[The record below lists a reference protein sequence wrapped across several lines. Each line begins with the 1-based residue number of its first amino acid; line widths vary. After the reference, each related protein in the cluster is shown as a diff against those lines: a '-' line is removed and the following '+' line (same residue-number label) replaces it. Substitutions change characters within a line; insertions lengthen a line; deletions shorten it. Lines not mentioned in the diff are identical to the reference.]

1 MMYFMKL
8 PVILLFSTLSLLC
21 AREITFSEIKQS
33 ALDHS
38 QRLTL
43 RFIDVKI
50 EEARLDSIYSTLY
63 PQLSLG
69 YSGEYNHNLDPSV
82 SGSIS
87 VGDTT
92 INSTVPYEHSVSLR
106 LNYELYHFGTTMK
119 QIEVGEKEIAVKR
132 LEQCSEEVKL
142 YRELLE
148 HYSRAQKAQSE
159 KSFKSRMLTL
169 RQELYN
175 LKQRLHAAGKE
186 SRVSVGDEA
195 IRLIDL
201 ERDIVRSSMEFEEN
215 IIALSQ
221 KSHIDLSSSDTKLLP
236 LEMNSATTSDLSFFH
251 TPQARS
257 YEEKIAQKQSEISM
271 LNRSQLPV
279 ISLYSSYYL
288 YGSDQDNF
296 SRGFEDI
303 RSNSWNAGVSLRWAL
318 FEGFKYNSES
328 ERLKLE
334 LSRIREESELAKRE
348 FDYETHTRHEKLNRL
363 SLLTKNE
370 TEALN
375 ETTSKLTMT
384 QRLRVQGEAD
394 AVSEVTVKLESLER
408 ELTLESEKIQ
418 RAYEAEALKLQHR
431 GVEECKK

>member
-1 MMYFMKL
+1 MKKLYFYLFLEICVFGNEISFEFLKRSAHENSHRLKL
-8 PVILLFSTLSLLC
+8 RS
-21 AREITFSEIKQS
+21 
-33 ALDHS
+33 
-38 QRLTL
+38 
-43 RFIDVKI
+43 IDTSI
-50 EEARLDSIYSTLY
+50 EQARLDSVYSTLY

-69 YSGEYNHNLDPSV
+69 YSGEYNHNLDQTS

-119 QIEVGEKEIAVKR
+119 QIEAGEKEIAVKR

-148 HYSRAQKAQSE
+148 HYSRAQKAQNE
-159 KSFKSRMLTL
+159 KAFKSKMLTL
-169 RQELYN
+169 RQELYS

-221 KSHIDLSSSDTKLLP
+221 KSHIDMSSADTKLLP
-236 LEMNSATTSDLSFFH
+236 LEYHAVAPSEISFTN
-251 TPQARS
+251 TPQSRI

-271 LNRSQLPV
+271 LNRNQLPV

-288 YGSDQDNF
+288 YGSDKNDF
-296 SRGFEDI
+296 HTGLSDMRP
-303 RSNSWNAGVSLRWAL
+303 NSWNAGVSLRWNL

-328 ERLKLE
+328 ARLHLE
-334 LSRIREESELAKRE
+334 LDRIREELELAKR
-348 FDYETHTRHEKLNRL
+348 DYEHTTQIAQQKIVRL
-363 SLLTKNE
+363 DQLQKNE
-370 TEALN
+370 LLIVN
-375 ETTSKLTMT
+375 ESRSKIIML
-384 QRLRVQGEAD
+384 QRLREQGESD
-394 AVSEVTVKLESLER
+394 VVSEVSVKLETLER
-408 ELTLESEKIQ
+408 EMTLESEKIQ
-418 RAYEAEALKLQHR
+418 HAYEAESLRLQHR
-431 GVEECKK
+431 GVDQCIVR

>member
-1 MMYFMKL
+1 MKKY
-8 PVILLFSTLSLLC
+8 LFFIAYMSTIGC
-21 AREITFSEIKQS
+21 ARDISFSELQMS
-33 ALDHS
+33 ALENSH
-38 QRLTL
+38 RLKL
-43 RFIDVKI
+43 RTIDTSI

-63 PQLSLG
+63 PQISLG
-69 YSGEYNHNLDPSV
+69 YSGEYNHNLDETS

-92 INSTVPYEHSVSLR
+92 INSSVPYEHSVSLR

-119 QIEVGEKEIAVKR
+119 QIEAGEKEIAVKR

-148 HYSRAQKAQSE
+148 HYSRAQKAQSD
-159 KSFKSRMLTL
+159 KAFKSRMLTL

-175 LKQRLHAAGKE
+175 LKQRLYAAGKE

-221 KSHIDLSSSDTKLLP
+221 KSHIDLSSADTKLLP
-236 LEMNSATTSDLSFFH
+236 LEVNSATTANLSFFH
-251 TPQARS
+251 TPLAHS

-279 ISLYSSYYL
+279 VSLYSSYYL

-348 FDYETHTRHEKLNRL
+348 FDYETRTRHEKLNRL
-363 SLLTKNE
+363 SMLTKNE
-370 TEALN
+370 TEALD
-375 ETTSKLTMT
+375 ETASKLTMT
-384 QRLRVQGEAD
+384 QRLRIQGEAD
-394 AVSEVTVKLESLER
+394 AVSEVSVKLESLER

-418 RAYEAEALKLQHR
+418 HAYETESLRLQHT
-431 GVEECKK
+431 GVDICTPR

>member
-1 MMYFMKL
+1 MKL
-8 PVILLFSTLSLLC
+8 YSLFLFSTLSLLC
-21 AREITFSEIKQS
+21 AREITFSEVQEN
-33 ALDHS
+33 ALEHS
-38 QRLTL
+38 QRISL
-43 RFIDVKI
+43 RSIDVKI
-50 EEARLDSIYSTLY
+50 EQERLNSIYSTLY

-106 LNYELYHFGTTMK
+106 MNYEIYHFGSTMK
-119 QIEVGEKEIAVKR
+119 QIEAGEKEIAVKR

-148 HYSRAQKAQSE
+148 HYIHALKAQNE

-169 RQELYN
+169 RQELYT

-201 ERDIVRSSMEFEEN
+201 ERDIVRSAMEFEEN
-215 IIALSQ
+215 IISLSQ

-236 LEMNSATTSDLSFFH
+236 LEVNSTTLTNLSFFH
-251 TPQARS
+251 TPQAHS

-271 LNRSQLPV
+271 LNRNQLPV

-303 RSNSWNAGVSLRWAL
+303 RANSWNAGVSLRWAL

-334 LSRIREESELAKRE
+334 LERIREESELAKRE
-348 FDYETHTRHEKLNRL
+348 FDYETRTKQERLNRL
-363 SLLTKNE
+363 YILTKNE
-370 TEALN
+370 TDALR
-375 ETTSKLTMT
+375 ETASKLTMT
-384 QRLRVQGEAD
+384 QRLRAQGEAD
-394 AVSEVTVKLESLER
+394 AVSEVTVKLEALER

-418 RAYEAEALKLQHR
+418 HAYEAESLKLQHR
-431 GVEECKK
+431 GVDTCTPR